1 MGATVQFFVIQTL
14 QRTENRVSFTY
25 LLERIGVARPYFNLE
40 DMYYLPDEDRL
51 TALAAPELP
60 FGFERGPMTCGDI
73 GRHGAIAG
81 LAAIALGREGAQ
93 RHFYL
98 ATKAEYRAFGQPY
111 APSPLTFDVKVTQR
125 QRRRAAVQID
135 IYRGEVRVADLSVDY
150 VVLSKAAFGG
160 FLRPALKDTFG
171 TADLNAVPQFDQEA
185 DDAPYDATLAG
196 TLERFETEAVFK
208 TVIPTSVGRGHFD
221 VAPALPVAVTFAQFS
236 NLVGALLERPFR
248 TVHAGIEASDFVL
261 AGAEATFRVVRKGQ
275 GRFDCDVISNGKVK
289 STAYLEVTEEVA

>member
-1 MGATVQFFVIQTL
+1 MIQTL
-14 QRTENRVSFTY
+14 QRTENRVNFAH
-25 LLERIGVARPYFNLE
+25 LLERIGVARPYFALQ
-40 DMYYLPDEDRL
+40 DVYYLPEEDRL

-81 LAAIALGREGAQ
+81 LAAVALGREAQ

-98 ATKAEYRAFGQPY
+98 ATKAEYRALGQPY

-125 QRRRAAVQID
+125 QRRRAAVQIG

-171 TADLNAVPQFDQEA
+171 TADLDAVPRFDQEA
-185 DDAPYDATLAG
+185 GEAPYDATLTG
-196 TLERFETEAVFK
+196 TLERTETEAVFK
-208 TVIPTSVGRGHFD
+208 TVIPVSVGRGHFD

-261 AGAEATFRVVRKGQ
+261 AGAEATFRAVRRGQ
-275 GRFDCDVISNGKVK
+275 SRFDCDVVSNGKVK
-289 STAYLEVTEEVA
+289 SVAYLEVI